1 MKAKAWGAVVM
12 VALAWILWSK
22 ISSGRIETWSPEDG
36 LNSKEDCEKFGE
48 RCVGKI
54 ISKDKKLERLSP
66 KSYVEVTK
74 RRKTIVSMHCF
85 PSDFDPRPRK

>member
-1 MKAKAWGAVVM
+1 MKTKSWGAVVM
-12 VALAWILWSK
+12 VAFAWILWSK

-48 RCVGKI
+48 RWVGKI

-66 KSYVEVTK
+66 KNYLEVTK
-74 RRKTIVSMHCF
+74 RRKTIGVRHQCF
-85 PSDFDPRPRK
+85 Q